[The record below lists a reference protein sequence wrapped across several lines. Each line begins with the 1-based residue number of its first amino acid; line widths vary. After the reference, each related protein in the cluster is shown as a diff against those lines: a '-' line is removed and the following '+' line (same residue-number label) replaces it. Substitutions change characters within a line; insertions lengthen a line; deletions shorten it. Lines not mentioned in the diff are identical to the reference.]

1 MVVGATTENQLRQLR
16 TNKMEF
22 HYSSF
27 SAHCI
32 FVTTQYSC

>member
-1 MVVGATTENQLRQLR
+1 MVVGATLENQSR